1 MTTQNLEIIRS
12 ALSQVLESDVP
23 ELTADSQLDAELDL
37 DSVMFI
43 QFLLCLED
51 SIPGLRFDPENLAE
65 AAFND
70 VGKLLEFLE
79 EVSTQQSEVA

>member
-1 MTTQNLEIIRS
+1 MTNPNLEVVRAS
-12 ALSQVLESDVP
+12 LAQVLETDVTV
-23 ELTADSQLDAELDL
+23 LTEDTQLDAEFDL

-79 EVSTQQSEVA
+79 ASSQQMEVA

>member
-1 MTTQNLEIIRS
+1 MANPNLEFIRS
-12 ALSQVLESDVP
+12 ALSQVLETDVP
-23 ELTADSQLDAELDL
+23 ELTKDTRIDQEFDL

-51 SIPGLRFDPENLAE
+51 CVPGLRFDAENLAE

-70 VGKLLEFLE
+70 IEKLLLFIE
-79 EVSTQQSEVA
+79 EARLQAEVA

>member
-1 MTTQNLEIIRS
+1 MTNPNLEIIRT
-12 ALSQVLESDVP
+12 ALEQILETEVP
-23 ELTADSQLDAELDL
+23 ELSENSQLDQEFDL

-51 SIPGLRFDPENLAE
+51 SIAGLRFNPENLAE

-70 VGKLLEFLE
+70 VGKLLAFLDAA
-79 EVSTQQSEVA
+79 TLQQAEVA